1 MPLKHNYHI
10 IVADDNTALLKT
22 LKLVL
27 GSRFEKV
34 GIISNP
40 QMLPA
45 ILGAGKVDLVL
56 LDMNFDSKRL
66 DGSDGL
72 FWLNRIKEHDAAPA
86 VILIT
91 AFGDIDLAVECIKKG
106 ADDFITKPWD
116 NNRLI
121 EKIITAIEKH
131 NAAVY
136 DAEKKIEPLSAIE
149 KEQIATAI
157 KNADGNITK
166 AAKLLGISRRT
177 LYNKIQKYEL

>member
-1 MPLKHNYHI
+1 MKKATQKVAFSVIFVHFVFAPKNHI
-10 IVADDNTALLKT
+10 SFLQSCAF
-22 LKLVL
+22 
-27 GSRFEKV
+27 GF
-34 GIISNP
+34 
-40 QMLPA
+40 
-45 ILGAGKVDLVL
+45 
-56 LDMNFDSKRL
+56 
-66 DGSDGL
+66 
-72 FWLNRIKEHDAAPA
+72 A
-86 VILIT
+86 VIT
-91 AFGDIDLAVECIKKG
+91 
-106 ADDFITKPWD
+106 WD